1 MNRRKFLYSAVAGA
15 AASAA
20 ARSNSSAAQIAGNSQ
35 RTGAW
40 QAPTGVQRFPK
51 NFWWGAA
58 TSAYQVE
65 GAWNADGKGE
75 SVWDHFAHTPSMI
88 KGAATGDV
96 ACDTY
101 HRYPNDLRMM
111 R

>member
-20 ARSNSSAAQIAGNSQ
+20 DRNNSSAAQIATDSR
-35 RTGAW
+35 RTGPW
-40 QAPTGVQRFPK
+40 KGPTGVQEFPK
-51 NFWWGAA
+51 TFWWGWA

-75 SVWDHFAHTPSMI
+75 SVWDHFTHTPSMI
-88 KGAATGDV
+88 KGAATGDM
-96 ACDTY
+96 ACDMY
-101 HRYPNDLRMM
+101 HRYADDLRMM
-111 R
+111 